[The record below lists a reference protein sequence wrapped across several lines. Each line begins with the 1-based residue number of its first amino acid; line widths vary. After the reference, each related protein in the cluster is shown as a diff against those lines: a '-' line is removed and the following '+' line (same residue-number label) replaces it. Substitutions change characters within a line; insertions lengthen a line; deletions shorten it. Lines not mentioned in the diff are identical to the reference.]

1 MTEPVRWLS
10 VAQVARR
17 LHFSKDHVRTLI
29 QSGVIYGVK
38 TGPRPNSPYRVTEQA
53 VDAYLARRSS

>member
-1 MTEPVRWLS
+1 MTAPVRWLS
-10 VAQVARR
+10 VAQAARR
-17 LHFSKDHVRTLI
+17 LHFSTDHVRTLI

-38 TGPRPNSPYRVTEQA
+38 TGTGRNSPYRVTEQA